1 MAPISLIIDYITS
14 HLIPGSRTHGCINTA
29 VLYINTTHVQPRPL
43 LGAGQTGVWLY
54 WGRGRQVSAPY
65 WGRSRQRR
73 RKRLMS
79 VKTCCVAEPPRP
91 WSLSAY
97 HWNRANKSPSDSG

>member
-29 VLYINTTHVQPRPL
+29 CCTLIQRMYNPAP
-43 LGAGQTGVWLY
+43 Y

-97 HWNRANKSPSDSG
+97 HWNRANKSPSDSE